1 MKKSH
6 VIIIGILTVGLSLAA
21 CKAAPEKEAANPSA
35 EEKAPAAVTLTP
47 EAVKTAG
54 IVAVEAGFLPAVRT
68 IHAPGEIIFN
78 PKRLAHM
85 TTRTSGRIERLFAYQ
100 GDKIREGQTL
110 LLFYSKD
117 FLSLQA
123 DLLQALDRFKRLEA
137 EPAEQTIAR
146 SLLDSVRNRLRLL
159 DVTDEELA
167 EIEKTGI
174 IKPLLPVRAPLTGS
188 ILESLAIAG
197 DFVEFG
203 VDLFRVADLST
214 VWADIHIFEKD
225 MASVSPGIEAV
236 IRIGAYPGQDFKGRL
251 FQLGNSVEEKTRTV
265 EGRVELANADGRLK
279 PGMYVEA
286 ELLSST
292 GARILCVPAAAVQ
305 DFQNKKIVF
314 VKTGENIFALR
325 EVETGISFDGFVE
338 ILNGLKDKE
347 AVVAGG
353 SFFLKS
359 EIMKKSLG
367 GDLP

>member
-6 VIIIGILTVGLSLAA
+6 VIIIGILIIGLTLAA
-21 CKAAPEKEAANPSA
+21 CKAAPEKAAASPSA

-47 EAVKTAG
+47 EAVKTAA
-54 IVAVEAGFLPAVRT
+54 IVVVEAGFLPAVRT

-78 PKRLAHM
+78 PKKLAHV
-85 TTRTSGRIERLFAYQ
+85 TARTSGRIERLFAYQ
-100 GDKIREGQTL
+100 GERIREGQTL
-110 LLFYSKD
+110 LLFYSRD

-123 DLLQALDRFKRLEA
+123 DLLQALERFKRLEA
-137 EPAEQTIAR
+137 EPTEQAVAR

-159 DVTDEELA
+159 DVTDEDLA
-167 EIEKTGI
+167 GIEKTGI
-174 IKPLLPVRAPLTGS
+174 IEPLLPVRAPLTGS

-225 MASVSPGIEAV
+225 LASVGPGTEAV
-236 IRIGAYPGQDFKGRL
+236 IRVGAYPGQDFKGRL
-251 FQLGNSVEEKTRTV
+251 FQIGNSVDEKTRTV
-265 EGRVELANADGRLK
+265 AGRVELVNADGRLK

-286 ELLSST
+286 ELLSSK
-292 GARILCVPAAAVQ
+292 GGRILCVPAAAVQ
-305 DFQNKKIVF
+305 DFKNIKIVF
-314 VKTGENIFALR
+314 VKTGENTFARR
-325 EVETGISFDGFVE
+325 EVETGISLDGFVE

-347 AVVAGG
+347 PVVAGG

-359 EIMKKSLG
+359 EILKKSLG